1 MKDKHIL
8 YNVCS
13 LAYSVLCAIGI
24 GYATDILPR
33 YQTRD
38 INDSQLT
45 TDTTDRLNPETTA
58 TPEDKADTVR
68 SSAKKKNC
76 PCCSD
81 RLSALKARIENIR
94 NQRMAKNTDPQ
105 ESQ

>member
-1 MKDKHIL
+1 MKDKHIF
-8 YNVCS
+8 YSVCC
-13 LAYSVLCAIGI
+13 LAVFVLCAIGI

-33 YQTRD
+33 YQTSD

-45 TDTTDRLNPETTA
+45 TDTTHRFNRETAA
-58 TPEDKADTVR
+58 TSENKIDTVR

-76 PCCSD
+76 PCC
-81 RLSALKARIENIR
+81 RGGMEALKAHLEKIR
-94 NQRMAKNTDPQ
+94 NQRRTKKTEPQ